1 MYVSLSTVSV
11 GVHPKRRG
19 DAASQPASQSCLSV
33 CVCVCVCVCV
43 GSRWYHEW
51 YEDMCVRLCV
61 CGEDGVTSGVCGC
74 MCEHIHS
81 RLECAKHWVFGLFG
95 QVCVCLWG
103 RGGGVVLG

>member
-1 MYVSLSTVSV
+1 M
-11 GVHPKRRG
+11 
-19 DAASQPASQSCLSV
+19 
-33 CVCVCVCVCV
+33 CVCVG

-51 YEDMCVRLCV
+51 YEHMCLRMCV

-95 QVCVCLWG
+95 QVCVCLGG
-103 RGGGVVLG
+103 RGGSAAGLDGTELF